1 MKKVLLTATV
11 QSHIAQFHKPLIK
24 MLKENGYEVHVAAR
38 DNLAEKNGLLLKEPD
53 KVFNVPFDR
62 SPISKNNIKAYKE
75 LNKILSKNNY
85 SIVHC
90 NTPMGG
96 IVTRLAAQKYRKNGT
111 KIFYTAHGFHF
122 YKGAPLKNWLIY
134 YPVEKWFAK
143 YTDKLITISYEDFN
157 IATKKKFNTKIE
169 HIHGV
174 GANTEKYF
182 NPTNE
187 MISELRFQ
195 EGYDNNDFIC
205 ICSGELNINKNQS
218 TIIKAIPKVVE
229 VIPKF
234 KLLIAGNGPM
244 KEKLEELI
252 VDNNL
257 EKHVKLIGY
266 RTDLEK
272 FVKMSDIVVS
282 ASLREGL
289 GLNLI
294 EAMLCGKPVVGS
306 KNRGHN
312 ELIYHME
319 NGMLVEAMSYDEFSK
334 AILGLYEDKRL
345 RNSIG
350 MNALEISQKYAIYN
364 VKNELEFIYELL

>member
-111 KIFYTAHGFHF
+111 KVFYTAHGFHF

-234 KLLIAGNGPM
+234 KLLIAGNGSM